1 MLAAYL
7 EENFMNEEKLCDL
20 VQDCFVYDKYG
31 KVTFNLCDF
40 ILLFDDF
47 SVNSVKA
54 VFKCLTDNQK
64 EFLKNNFTKFK
75 NLRDDLILPSSS
87 YISLEVLNDMITGEF
102 KNAKMRPATEEELKS
117 VSDGIKSISKPV
129 VDNKEEENIME
140 KSNIVFTD
148 ENILKLNDAYLRSD
162 NSEMP
167 FLQELSIIMNRIGS
181 HSSNAEKK
189 AIKNL
194 INLYDVTVYK
204 DEVLPA
210 FGSDTISKLSNTIS
224 KLKEIYNQMRDEFLK
239 HLGLDYLV
247 NFEEKFKDKLR
258 KEFNEFIKSVQEE
271 QKTNPNY
278 AIQHAYEICWKQ
290 EIVFVSEDVCYDNF
304 GIFTKKGLLNTNGVL
319 DIIYKEWL
327 DTDSSDINEQIS
339 KIISEV

>member
-102 KNAKMRPATEEELKS
+102 KSAKMRPATEEELKS

-129 VDNKEEENIME
+129 VDNKKGENIME

-148 ENILKLNDAYLRSD
+148 EDILRLEKLYSQSD
-162 NSEMP
+162 SL
-167 FLQELSIIMNRIGS
+167 FLQELLKILN
-181 HSSNAEKK
+181 EKNSFNCVEK
-189 AIKNL
+189 DVLKELIKLNDL
-194 INLYDVTVYK
+194 AYNKYINIFSP
-204 DEVLPA
+204 E
-210 FGSDTISKLSNTIS
+210 TISKFDEAYVESRN
-224 KLKEIYNQMRDEFLK
+224 EFLK

-258 KEFNEFIKSVQEE
+258 KELNEFIKSVQEE

-278 AIQHAYEICWKQ
+278 AIYHAYEICWKQ
-290 EIVFVSEDVCYDNF
+290 EIVFVAEDVCYDNF
-304 GIFTKKGLLNTNGVL
+304 GIFTKKSLLDTNGVL

>member
-54 VFKCLTDNQK
+54 VFKCLTNNQK

-102 KNAKMRPATEEELKS
+102 KSAKMRPATEEELKS

-129 VDNKEEENIME
+129 VDNKEGENIME

-148 ENILKLNDAYLRSD
+148 EDILRLEKLYSQSD
-162 NSEMP
+162 SL
-167 FLQELSIIMNRIGS
+167 FLQELLKILNKKNSFNCV
-181 HSSNAEKK
+181 EKDVLK
-189 AIKNL
+189 ELIKLNDL
-194 INLYDVTVYK
+194 AYNEYINIFSP
-204 DEVLPA
+204 E
-210 FGSDTISKLSNTIS
+210 TISKFDEAYVESRN
-224 KLKEIYNQMRDEFLK
+224 EFLK

-290 EIVFVSEDVCYDNF
+290 EIVFVAEDVCYDNF
-304 GIFTKKGLLNTNGVL
+304 GIFTKKSLLNTNGVL

>member
-1 MLAAYL
+1 
-7 EENFMNEEKLCDL
+7 MNKEKLCDL
-20 VQDCFVYDKYG
+20 V
-31 KVTFNLCDF
+31 
-40 ILLFDDF
+40 
-47 SVNSVKA
+47 
-54 VFKCLTDNQK
+54 
-64 EFLKNNFTKFK
+64 
-75 NLRDDLILPSSS
+75 
-87 YISLEVLNDMITGEF
+87 DMITGEF

-129 VDNKEEENIME
+129 VNNKEGENIME

-148 ENILKLNDAYLRSD
+148 EDILRLEKLCSQSD
-162 NSEMP
+162 SL
-167 FLQELSIIMNRIGS
+167 FLQELLNILNEKN
-181 HSSNAEKK
+181 SSNCVEKDVLK
-189 AIKNL
+189 DL
-194 INLYDVTVYK
+194 IELNDLAYNEYINIFSP
-204 DEVLPA
+204 E
-210 FGSDTISKLSNTIS
+210 TISKFDEAYVES
-224 KLKEIYNQMRDEFLK
+224 RDEFLK

-304 GIFTKKGLLNTNGVL
+304 GIFTKKSLLNTNGVL

>member
-1 MLAAYL
+1 
-7 EENFMNEEKLCDL
+7 MNEEKLCDL

-75 NLRDDLILPSSS
+75 NLRDDLILPLSS

-102 KNAKMRPATEEELKS
+102 KSAKMRPATEEELKS

-129 VDNKEEENIME
+129 VNNKEGENIME

-148 ENILKLNDAYLRSD
+148 EDILRLEKLCSQSD
-162 NSEMP
+162 SL
-167 FLQELSIIMNRIGS
+167 FLQELLNILNEKN
-181 HSSNAEKK
+181 SSNCIEKDVLK
-189 AIKNL
+189 DL
-194 INLYDVTVYK
+194 IELNDLAYNEYINIFSP
-204 DEVLPA
+204 E
-210 FGSDTISKLSNTIS
+210 TISKFDEAYVES
-224 KLKEIYNQMRDEFLK
+224 RDEFLK

-247 NFEEKFKDKLR
+247 NFEKKFKDKLR

-290 EIVFVSEDVCYDNF
+290 EIAFVAEDVCYDNF
-304 GIFTKKGLLNTNGVL
+304 GIFTKKSLLNTNGVL

>member
-129 VDNKEEENIME
+129 VDNKEGENIME

-148 ENILKLNDAYLRSD
+148 EDILKLNDAYLRSD

-181 HSSNAEKK
+181 YSSNAERK

-194 INLYDVTVYK
+194 INLYDATVYK

-210 FGSDTISKLSNTIS
+210 FGSDTIS

-239 HLGLDYLV
+239 HLNLDYLV

>member
-47 SVNSVKA
+47 SANSVKA

-64 EFLKNNFTKFK
+64 EFLKSNFTKFK

-129 VDNKEEENIME
+129 VDNKEGENIME

-148 ENILKLNDAYLRSD
+148 EDILRLEKLYSQSD
-162 NSEMP
+162 SL
-167 FLQELSIIMNRIGS
+167 FLQELLKILN
-181 HSSNAEKK
+181 EKNSFNCFEK
-189 AIKNL
+189 DVLKELIKLNDL
-194 INLYDVTVYK
+194 AYNEYINIFSP
-204 DEVLPA
+204 E
-210 FGSDTISKLSNTIS
+210 TISKFDEAYVESRN
-224 KLKEIYNQMRDEFLK
+224 EFLK

-247 NFEEKFKDKLR
+247 NFEEKFKDKLQ
-258 KEFNEFIKSVQEE
+258 KEFDEFIKSVQEE
-271 QKTNPNY
+271 QKTNPNPNY
-278 AIQHAYEICWKQ
+278 EIQHAYEICWKQ
-290 EIVFVSEDVCYDNF
+290 EIVFVAEDVCYDNF
-304 GIFTKKGLLNTNGVL
+304 GIFTKKKLLNTNGIL
-319 DIIYKEWL
+319 DVIYQEWINK
-327 DTDSSDINEQIS
+327 DSSDINEQIS

>member
-7 EENFMNEEKLCDL
+7 EENFMNSENLCDL

-129 VDNKEEENIME
+129 VDNKEGENIME

-148 ENILKLNDAYLRSD
+148 EDILRLEKLCSQSDSLFLQELLKILNEKNSFNCVEKDVLKELLKLNDLAY
-162 NSEMP
+162 NEY
-167 FLQELSIIMNRIGS
+167 
-181 HSSNAEKK
+181 
-189 AIKNL
+189 
-194 INLYDVTVYK
+194 INIFSP
-204 DEVLPA
+204 E
-210 FGSDTISKLSNTIS
+210 TISKFDEAYVESRN
-224 KLKEIYNQMRDEFLK
+224 EFLK

-278 AIQHAYEICWKQ
+278 AIRHAYEICWKQ
-290 EIVFVSEDVCYDNF
+290 EIAFVAEDVCYDNF
-304 GIFTKKGLLNTNGVL
+304 GIFAKKSLLNTNGVL

>member
-102 KNAKMRPATEEELKS
+102 KSAKMRPATEEELKS

-129 VDNKEEENIME
+129 VDNKEGENIME

-148 ENILKLNDAYLRSD
+148 EDILRLGKLYSQSD
-162 NSEMP
+162 SL
-167 FLQELSIIMNRIGS
+167 FLQELLKILN
-181 HSSNAEKK
+181 EKNSFNCVEK
-189 AIKNL
+189 DVLKELIKLNDL
-194 INLYDVTVYK
+194 AYNEYINIFSP
-204 DEVLPA
+204 E
-210 FGSDTISKLSNTIS
+210 TISKFDEAYVESRN
-224 KLKEIYNQMRDEFLK
+224 EFLK

-258 KEFNEFIKSVQEE
+258 NEFNEFIKSVQEE

-304 GIFTKKGLLNTNGVL
+304 GIFTKKSLLNTNGVL

>member
-7 EENFMNEEKLCDL
+7 EENFMSEEKLCDL

-54 VFKCLTDNQK
+54 IFKCLTDNKK

-129 VDNKEEENIME
+129 VDNKEGENIME

-148 ENILKLNDAYLRSD
+148 EDILKLNDAYLRSD

-181 HSSNAEKK
+181 HSSNAERK

-194 INLYDVTVYK
+194 INLYDATVYK

-210 FGSDTISKLSNTIS
+210 FGSDTIS

-239 HLGLDYLV
+239 HLNLDYLV
-247 NFEEKFKDKLR
+247 NFEEKFKDKLN
-258 KEFNEFIKSVQEE
+258 KEFYEFIKSVQEE

-304 GIFTKKGLLNTNGVL
+304 GIFTKKSLLNTNGVL

>member
-54 VFKCLTDNQK
+54 VFKCLTVNQK

-87 YISLEVLNDMITGEF
+87 YISLEVLNDMITCEF

-129 VDNKEEENIME
+129 VDNKEGENIME

-148 ENILKLNDAYLRSD
+148 EDILRLEKLYSQSD
-162 NSEMP
+162 SL
-167 FLQELSIIMNRIGS
+167 FLQELLKILN
-181 HSSNAEKK
+181 EKNSFNCVEK
-189 AIKNL
+189 DVLKELIKLNDL
-194 INLYDVTVYK
+194 AYNEYINIFSP
-204 DEVLPA
+204 E
-210 FGSDTISKLSNTIS
+210 TISKLDEAYVESRN
-224 KLKEIYNQMRDEFLK
+224 EFLK
-239 HLGLDYLV
+239 HLNLDYLV
-247 NFEEKFKDKLR
+247 NFEEKFKDKLN
-258 KEFNEFIKSVQEE
+258 KEFYEFIKSVQEE

-304 GIFTKKGLLNTNGVL
+304 SIFTKKSLLNTNGVL
-319 DIIYKEWL
+319 DVIYQEWINK
-327 DTDSSDINEQIS
+327 DSSDINEQIS

>member
-102 KNAKMRPATEEELKS
+102 KSAKMRPATEEELKS

-129 VDNKEEENIME
+129 VDNKEGENIME

-148 ENILKLNDAYLRSD
+148 EDILRLEKLYSQSD
-162 NSEMP
+162 SL
-167 FLQELSIIMNRIGS
+167 FLQELLKILNKKNSFNCV
-181 HSSNAEKK
+181 EKDVLK
-189 AIKNL
+189 ELIKLNDL
-194 INLYDVTVYK
+194 AYNEYINIFSP
-204 DEVLPA
+204 E
-210 FGSDTISKLSNTIS
+210 TISKFDEAYVESRN
-224 KLKEIYNQMRDEFLK
+224 EFLK

-290 EIVFVSEDVCYDNF
+290 EIVFVAEDVCYDNF
-304 GIFTKKGLLNTNGVL
+304 GIFTKKSLLNTNGVL

>member
-1 MLAAYL
+1 MS
-7 EENFMNEEKLCDL
+7 EEKLCDL

-54 VFKCLTDNQK
+54 IFKCLTDNQK

-129 VDNKEEENIME
+129 VDNKEGENIME

-148 ENILKLNDAYLRSD
+148 EDILKLNDAYLRSD

-181 HSSNAEKK
+181 HSSNAERK

-194 INLYDVTVYK
+194 INLYDATVYK

-210 FGSDTISKLSNTIS
+210 FGSDTIS

-239 HLGLDYLV
+239 HLNLDYLV
-247 NFEEKFKDKLR
+247 NFEKKFKDKLN
-258 KEFNEFIKSVQEE
+258 KEFYEFIKSVQEE

-304 GIFTKKGLLNTNGVL
+304 GIFTKKSLLNTNGVL

-327 DTDSSDINEQIS
+327 DTDSSNINEQIS

>member
-129 VDNKEEENIME
+129 VDNKEGENIME

-148 ENILKLNDAYLRSD
+148 EDILRLEKLYSQSD
-162 NSEMP
+162 SL
-167 FLQELSIIMNRIGS
+167 FLQELLKILN
-181 HSSNAEKK
+181 EKNSFNCVEK
-189 AIKNL
+189 DVLKELIKLNDL
-194 INLYDVTVYK
+194 AYNEYINIFSP
-204 DEVLPA
+204 E
-210 FGSDTISKLSNTIS
+210 TISKFDEAYVESRN
-224 KLKEIYNQMRDEFLK
+224 EFLK

-304 GIFTKKGLLNTNGVL
+304 GIFTKKSLLNTNGVL

>member
-102 KNAKMRPATEEELKS
+102 KSAKMRPATEEELKS

-129 VDNKEEENIME
+129 VDNKEGENIME

-148 ENILKLNDAYLRSD
+148 EDILRLEKLYSQSD
-162 NSEMP
+162 SL
-167 FLQELSIIMNRIGS
+167 FLQELLKILNKKNSFNCV
-181 HSSNAEKK
+181 EKDVLK
-189 AIKNL
+189 ELIKLNDL
-194 INLYDVTVYK
+194 AYNEYINIFSP
-204 DEVLPA
+204 E
-210 FGSDTISKLSNTIS
+210 TISKFDEAYVESRN
-224 KLKEIYNQMRDEFLK
+224 EFLK

-258 KEFNEFIKSVQEE
+258 KELNEFIKSVQEE

-278 AIQHAYEICWKQ
+278 AIYHAYEICWKQ
-290 EIVFVSEDVCYDNF
+290 EIVFVAEDVCYDNF
-304 GIFTKKGLLNTNGVL
+304 GIFTKKSLLNTNGVL

>member
-102 KNAKMRPATEEELKS
+102 KSAKMRPATEEELKS

-129 VDNKEEENIME
+129 VDNKEGENIME

-148 ENILKLNDAYLRSD
+148 EDILRLEKLYSQSD
-162 NSEMP
+162 SL
-167 FLQELSIIMNRIGS
+167 FLQELLKILN
-181 HSSNAEKK
+181 EKNSFNCVEK
-189 AIKNL
+189 DILKELIKLNDL
-194 INLYDVTVYK
+194 AYNEYINIFSP
-204 DEVLPA
+204 E
-210 FGSDTISKLSNTIS
+210 TISKFDEAYVESRN
-224 KLKEIYNQMRDEFLK
+224 EFLK

-247 NFEEKFKDKLR
+247 NFEEKFKDKLN
-258 KEFNEFIKSVQEE
+258 KEFYEFIKSVQEE

-304 GIFTKKGLLNTNGVL
+304 GIFTKKKLLNTNGIL
-319 DIIYKEWL
+319 DVIYQEWINK
-327 DTDSSDINEQIS
+327 DSSDINEQIS

>member
-1 MLAAYL
+1 
-7 EENFMNEEKLCDL
+7 MNREKLYDL
-20 VQDCFVYDKYG
+20 VQDCFVYDKYE
-31 KVTFNLCDF
+31 KVTFNLF
-40 ILLFDDF
+40 GFTLLFDDY
-47 SVNSVKA
+47 SDKSVKA
-54 VFKCLTDNQK
+54 VFECLTDNQK
-64 EFLKNNFTKFK
+64 EYLKNNFTNFK
-75 NLRDDLILPSSS
+75 NFLPPSS
-87 YISLEVLNDMITGEF
+87 YISLNKLNDMITCEF
-102 KNAKMRPATEEELKS
+102 KNTKMRPATEEEQKS

-129 VDNKEEENIME
+129 VDNKEGENIME

-148 ENILKLNDAYLRSD
+148 EDILKLNDAYLRSD

-181 HSSNAEKK
+181 HSSNAERK

-194 INLYDVTVYK
+194 INLYDATVYK

-210 FGSDTISKLSNTIS
+210 FGSDTIS

-239 HLGLDYLV
+239 HLNLDYLV
-247 NFEEKFKDKLR
+247 NFEEKFKDKLN
-258 KEFNEFIKSVQEE
+258 KEFYEFIKSVQEE

-290 EIVFVSEDVCYDNF
+290 EILFVAEDIDYDDF
-304 GIFTKKGLLNTNGVL
+304 GIIAKKRLINTNGVL
-319 DIIYKEWL
+319 DIVYKEWL

>member
-1 MLAAYL
+1 
-7 EENFMNEEKLCDL
+7 MNEEKLCDL

-102 KNAKMRPATEEELKS
+102 KSTKMRPATEEELKS

-129 VDNKEEENIME
+129 VDNKEGENIME

-148 ENILKLNDAYLRSD
+148 EDILRLEKLYSQSD
-162 NSEMP
+162 SL
-167 FLQELSIIMNRIGS
+167 FLQELLKILN
-181 HSSNAEKK
+181 EKNSFNCVEK
-189 AIKNL
+189 DVLKELIKLNDL
-194 INLYDVTVYK
+194 AYNEYINIFSP
-204 DEVLPA
+204 E
-210 FGSDTISKLSNTIS
+210 TISKFDEAYVESRN
-224 KLKEIYNQMRDEFLK
+224 EFLK

-290 EIVFVSEDVCYDNF
+290 EIVFVAEDVCYDNF
-304 GIFTKKGLLNTNGVL
+304 GIFAKKSLLNTNGVL

>member
-54 VFKCLTDNQK
+54 IFKCLTDNQK
-64 EFLKNNFTKFK
+64 EYLKNNFTKFK

-129 VDNKEEENIME
+129 VDNKEGENIME

-148 ENILKLNDAYLRSD
+148 EDILRLEKLYSQSD
-162 NSEMP
+162 SL
-167 FLQELSIIMNRIGS
+167 FLQELLNILNEKN
-181 HSSNAEKK
+181 SSNCVEKDVLK
-189 AIKNL
+189 DL
-194 INLYDVTVYK
+194 IELNDLAYNEYINIFSP
-204 DEVLPA
+204 E
-210 FGSDTISKLSNTIS
+210 TISKFDEAYVES
-224 KLKEIYNQMRDEFLK
+224 RDEFLK

>member
-7 EENFMNEEKLCDL
+7 EENFMSEEKLCDL

-87 YISLEVLNDMITGEF
+87 YISLEVLNDMITGES
-102 KNAKMRPATEEELKS
+102 KSAKMRPATEEELKS

-129 VDNKEEENIME
+129 VDNKEGENIME

-148 ENILKLNDAYLRSD
+148 EDVLRLEKLYSQSD
-162 NSEMP
+162 SL
-167 FLQELSIIMNRIGS
+167 FLQELLKILN
-181 HSSNAEKK
+181 EKNSFNCVEK
-189 AIKNL
+189 DVLKELIKLNDL
-194 INLYDVTVYK
+194 AYNEYINIFSP
-204 DEVLPA
+204 E
-210 FGSDTISKLSNTIS
+210 TISKFDEAYVES
-224 KLKEIYNQMRDEFLK
+224 RDEFLK
-239 HLGLDYLV
+239 HLNLDYLV

-304 GIFTKKGLLNTNGVL
+304 GIFTKKSLLNTNGVL

>member
-47 SVNSVKA
+47 SANSVKA

-129 VDNKEEENIME
+129 VDNKEGENIME

-148 ENILKLNDAYLRSD
+148 EDILRLEKLYSQSD
-162 NSEMP
+162 SL
-167 FLQELSIIMNRIGS
+167 FLQELLKILN
-181 HSSNAEKK
+181 EKNSFNCVEK
-189 AIKNL
+189 DVLKELIKLNDL
-194 INLYDVTVYK
+194 AYNEYINIFSP
-204 DEVLPA
+204 E
-210 FGSDTISKLSNTIS
+210 TISKFDEAYVESRN
-224 KLKEIYNQMRDEFLK
+224 EFLK

-247 NFEEKFKDKLR
+247 NFEEKFKDKLQ
-258 KEFNEFIKSVQEE
+258 KEFDEFIKSVQEE
-271 QKTNPNY
+271 QKTNPNPNY
-278 AIQHAYEICWKQ
+278 EIQHAYEICWKQ
-290 EIVFVSEDVCYDNF
+290 EIVFVAEDVCYDNF
-304 GIFTKKGLLNTNGVL
+304 GIFTKKKLLNTNGILNV
-319 DIIYKEWL
+319 IYQEWINK
-327 DTDSSDINEQIS
+327 DSSDINEQIS

>member
-54 VFKCLTDNQK
+54 IFKCLTDNQK

-129 VDNKEEENIME
+129 VDNKEGENIME

-148 ENILKLNDAYLRSD
+148 EDILRLEKLYSQSD
-162 NSEMP
+162 SL
-167 FLQELSIIMNRIGS
+167 FLQELLKILN
-181 HSSNAEKK
+181 EKNSFNCVEK
-189 AIKNL
+189 DVLKELIKLNDL
-194 INLYDVTVYK
+194 AYNKYINIFSP
-204 DEVLPA
+204 E
-210 FGSDTISKLSNTIS
+210 TISKF
-224 KLKEIYNQMRDEFLK
+224 DEAYVESRNDFLK

-247 NFEEKFKDKLR
+247 NFEEKFKDKLN
-258 KEFNEFIKSVQEE
+258 KEFYEFIKSVQEE

-304 GIFTKKGLLNTNGVL
+304 GIFTKKSLLNTNGVL

>member
-75 NLRDDLILPSSS
+75 NLRDDLILPLSS

-102 KNAKMRPATEEELKS
+102 KSAKMRPATEEELKS

-129 VDNKEEENIME
+129 VNNKEGENIME

-148 ENILKLNDAYLRSD
+148 EDILRLEKLCSQSD
-162 NSEMP
+162 SL
-167 FLQELSIIMNRIGS
+167 FLQELLNILNEKN
-181 HSSNAEKK
+181 SSNCIEKDVLK
-189 AIKNL
+189 DL
-194 INLYDVTVYK
+194 IELNDLAYNEYINIFSP
-204 DEVLPA
+204 E
-210 FGSDTISKLSNTIS
+210 TISKFDEAYVES
-224 KLKEIYNQMRDEFLK
+224 RDEFLK

-247 NFEEKFKDKLR
+247 NFEKKFKDKLR

-290 EIVFVSEDVCYDNF
+290 EIAFVAEDVCYDNF
-304 GIFTKKGLLNTNGVL
+304 GIFTKKSLLNTNGVL

>member
-102 KNAKMRPATEEELKS
+102 KSAKMRPATEEELKS

-129 VDNKEEENIME
+129 VDNKEGENIME

-148 ENILKLNDAYLRSD
+148 EDILRLEKLCSQSD
-162 NSEMP
+162 SL
-167 FLQELSIIMNRIGS
+167 FLQELLKILN
-181 HSSNAEKK
+181 EKNSFNCVEK
-189 AIKNL
+189 DVLKELIKLNDL
-194 INLYDVTVYK
+194 AYNEYINIFSP
-204 DEVLPA
+204 E
-210 FGSDTISKLSNTIS
+210 TISKFDEAYVESRN
-224 KLKEIYNQMRDEFLK
+224 EFLK

-304 GIFTKKGLLNTNGVL
+304 GIFTKKSLLNTNGVL

>member
-102 KNAKMRPATEEELKS
+102 KSAKMRPATEEELKS

-129 VDNKEEENIME
+129 VDNKKGENIME

-148 ENILKLNDAYLRSD
+148 EDILRLEKLYSQSD
-162 NSEMP
+162 SL
-167 FLQELSIIMNRIGS
+167 FLQELLKILN
-181 HSSNAEKK
+181 EKNSFNCVEK
-189 AIKNL
+189 DVLKELIKLNDL
-194 INLYDVTVYK
+194 AYNEYINIFSP
-204 DEVLPA
+204 E
-210 FGSDTISKLSNTIS
+210 TISKFDEAYVESRN
-224 KLKEIYNQMRDEFLK
+224 EFLK

-247 NFEEKFKDKLR
+247 NFEEKFKDKLQ
-258 KEFNEFIKSVQEE
+258 KEFDEFIKSVQEE
-271 QKTNPNY
+271 QKTNPNPNY
-278 AIQHAYEICWKQ
+278 EIQHAYEICWKQ
-290 EIVFVSEDVCYDNF
+290 EIVFVAEDVCYDNF
-304 GIFTKKGLLNTNGVL
+304 GIFTKKKLLNTNGIL

>member
-1 MLAAYL
+1 M
-7 EENFMNEEKLCDL
+7 
-20 VQDCFVYDKYG
+20 
-31 KVTFNLCDF
+31 
-40 ILLFDDF
+40 
-47 SVNSVKA
+47 
-54 VFKCLTDNQK
+54 
-64 EFLKNNFTKFK
+64 
-75 NLRDDLILPSSS
+75 RDDLILPSSS
-87 YISLEVLNDMITGEF
+87 YISLDVLNDMITSEF
-102 KNAKMRPATEEELKS
+102 KNTKMRPATEEELKS
-117 VSDGIKSISKPV
+117 ISDGIKSISKPV
-129 VDNKEEENIME
+129 VDNKEGENIME
-140 KSNIVFTD
+140 KSNVVFTD
-148 ENILKLNDAYLRSD
+148 EDILKLDDAYLRSD

-210 FGSDTISKLSNTIS
+210 FGSDTISKLSDTIS

-247 NFEEKFKDKLR
+247 NFEEKFKDKLN
-258 KEFNEFIKSVQEE
+258 KEFYEFIKSVQEE

-304 GIFTKKGLLNTNGVL
+304 GIFTKKSLLNTNGVL

>member
-7 EENFMNEEKLCDL
+7 EENFMNRKKLLDL
-20 VQDCFVYDKYG
+20 
-31 KVTFNLCDF
+31 
-40 ILLFDDF
+40 
-47 SVNSVKA
+47 
-54 VFKCLTDNQK
+54 
-64 EFLKNNFTKFK
+64 
-75 NLRDDLILPSSS
+75 
-87 YISLEVLNDMITGEF
+87 LNDMNTG
-102 KNAKMRPATEEELKS
+102 
-117 VSDGIKSISKPV
+117 
-129 VDNKEEENIME
+129 ENIME
-140 KSNIVFTD
+140 KSNIVFTNED
-148 ENILKLNDAYLRSD
+148 ILRLGKLHSQSD
-162 NSEMP
+162 SL
-167 FLQELSIIMNRIGS
+167 FLQELLNILNEKN
-181 HSSNAEKK
+181 SSNCVEKDVLK
-189 AIKNL
+189 DL
-194 INLYDVTVYK
+194 IELNDLAYNEYINIFSP
-204 DEVLPA
+204 E
-210 FGSDTISKLSNTIS
+210 TISKFDEAYVES
-224 KLKEIYNQMRDEFLK
+224 RDEFLK

>member
-129 VDNKEEENIME
+129 VDNKEGENIIE

-148 ENILKLNDAYLRSD
+148 EDILRLEKLYSQSD
-162 NSEMP
+162 SL
-167 FLQELSIIMNRIGS
+167 FLQELLKILN
-181 HSSNAEKK
+181 EKNSFNCVEK
-189 AIKNL
+189 DVLKELIKLNDL
-194 INLYDVTVYK
+194 AYNEYINIFSP
-204 DEVLPA
+204 E
-210 FGSDTISKLSNTIS
+210 TISKFDEAYVESRN
-224 KLKEIYNQMRDEFLK
+224 EFLK

-304 GIFTKKGLLNTNGVL
+304 GIFTKKSLLNTNGVL

>member
-1 MLAAYL
+1 MS
-7 EENFMNEEKLCDL
+7 EEKLCDL

-54 VFKCLTDNQK
+54 IFKCLTDNQK

-129 VDNKEEENIME
+129 VDNKEGENIME

-148 ENILKLNDAYLRSD
+148 EDILKLNDAYLRSD

-181 HSSNAEKK
+181 HSSNAERK

-194 INLYDVTVYK
+194 INLYDATVYK

-210 FGSDTISKLSNTIS
+210 FGSDTIS

-239 HLGLDYLV
+239 HLNLDYLV
-247 NFEEKFKDKLR
+247 NFEEKFKDKLN
-258 KEFNEFIKSVQEE
+258 KEFYEFIKSVQEE

-304 GIFTKKGLLNTNGVL
+304 GIFTKKSLLNTNGVL

-327 DTDSSDINEQIS
+327 DTDSSNINEQIS

>member
-7 EENFMNEEKLCDL
+7 EENFMSEEKLCDL

-54 VFKCLTDNQK
+54 IFKCLTDNQK

-129 VDNKEEENIME
+129 VDNKEGENIME

-148 ENILKLNDAYLRSD
+148 EDILRLEKLYSQSD
-162 NSEMP
+162 SL
-167 FLQELSIIMNRIGS
+167 FLQELLKILN
-181 HSSNAEKK
+181 EKNSFNCVEK
-189 AIKNL
+189 DVLKELIKLNDL
-194 INLYDVTVYK
+194 AYNEYINIFSP
-204 DEVLPA
+204 E
-210 FGSDTISKLSNTIS
+210 TISKFDEAYVESRN
-224 KLKEIYNQMRDEFLK
+224 EFLK

-304 GIFTKKGLLNTNGVL
+304 GIFTKKSLLNTNGVL

>member
-1 MLAAYL
+1 
-7 EENFMNEEKLCDL
+7 MNEEKLCDL

-102 KNAKMRPATEEELKS
+102 KSAKMRPATEEELKS

-129 VDNKEEENIME
+129 VDNKEGENIME

-148 ENILKLNDAYLRSD
+148 EDILRLEKLYSQSD
-162 NSEMP
+162 SL
-167 FLQELSIIMNRIGS
+167 FLQELLKILN
-181 HSSNAEKK
+181 EKNSFNCVEK
-189 AIKNL
+189 DVLKELIKLNDL
-194 INLYDVTVYK
+194 AYNEYINIFSP
-204 DEVLPA
+204 E
-210 FGSDTISKLSNTIS
+210 TISKFDEAYVESRN
-224 KLKEIYNQMRDEFLK
+224 EFLK

-247 NFEEKFKDKLR
+247 NFEEKFKDKLN
-258 KEFNEFIKSVQEE
+258 KEFYEFIKSVQEE

-304 GIFTKKGLLNTNGVL
+304 GIFTKKSLLNTNGVL

>member
-7 EENFMNEEKLCDL
+7 EENFMNEEKLCNL

-102 KNAKMRPATEEELKS
+102 KSAKMRPATEEELKS

-129 VDNKEEENIME
+129 VNNKEGENIME

-148 ENILKLNDAYLRSD
+148 EDILRLEKLCSQSD
-162 NSEMP
+162 SL
-167 FLQELSIIMNRIGS
+167 FLQELLKILN
-181 HSSNAEKK
+181 EKNSFNCVEK
-189 AIKNL
+189 DVLKELIKLNDL
-194 INLYDVTVYK
+194 AYNEYINIFSP
-204 DEVLPA
+204 E
-210 FGSDTISKLSNTIS
+210 TISKFDEAYVES
-224 KLKEIYNQMRDEFLK
+224 RDEFLK

-258 KEFNEFIKSVQEE
+258 KELNEFIKSVQEE

-278 AIQHAYEICWKQ
+278 AIYHAYEICWKQ
-290 EIVFVSEDVCYDNF
+290 EIVFVAEDVCYDNF
-304 GIFTKKGLLNTNGVL
+304 GIFTKKSLLDTNGVL